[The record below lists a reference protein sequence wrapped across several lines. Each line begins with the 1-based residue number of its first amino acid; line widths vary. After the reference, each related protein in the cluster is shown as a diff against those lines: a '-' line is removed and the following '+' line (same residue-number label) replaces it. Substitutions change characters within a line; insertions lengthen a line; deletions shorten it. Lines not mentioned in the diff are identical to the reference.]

1 LDAGAPQTAVRAV
14 PRPDAMRVGLL
25 REVDL
30 AIAAVRIPA
39 APAERLD
46 AYERLVLELL
56 PRLFPR
62 LFGLVAPGMLSY
74 ALAGRLLGRRARPDE
89 MQTVLRRLP
98 AHPPPETDLE

>member
-1 LDAGAPQTAVRAV
+1 MGVR
-14 PRPDAMRVGLL
+14 LL

-89 MQTVLRRLP
+89 MQTVLRRL
-98 AHPPPETDLE
+98 AHNPTTQMDLGLRPGGPRAREAP